1 MRCLKLEQFEITL
14 VVYHIYILTTIHH
27 HQSSASS
34 GGGLFANLTTHKRG
48 SQDYGARR
56 SSVEEMEAKSGAYSS
71 WYNSTFR
78 GMQKVKEE
86 GAEKKAGEER
96 RGVME

>member
-1 MRCLKLEQFEITL
+1 M
-14 VVYHIYILTTIHH
+14 
-27 HQSSASS
+27 
-34 GGGLFANLTTHKRG
+34 FANLTSHKRG
-48 SQDYGARR
+48 SQDYGTRR
-56 SSVEEMEAKSGAYSS
+56 ASVEEMEAKSGAYSG

-86 GAEKKAGEER
+86 VVGEKKRDER

>member
-1 MRCLKLEQFEITL
+1 MF
-14 VVYHIYILTTIHH
+14 

-34 GGGLFANLTTHKRG
+34 GGGLFANLTSHKRG
-48 SQDYGARR
+48 GEDYGARR
-56 SSVEEMEAKSGAYSS
+56 SSVEEMEAKSGAYSG

-86 GAEKKAGEER
+86 AAEKKAGEER

>member
-1 MRCLKLEQFEITL
+1 M
-14 VVYHIYILTTIHH
+14 LTSCYYD
-27 HQSSASS
+27 QSSASS
-34 GGGLFANLTTHKRG
+34 GSGLFANLTTHKRG

-86 GAEKKAGEER
+86 GAEKKVGEER

>member
-1 MRCLKLEQFEITL
+1 
-14 VVYHIYILTTIHH
+14 
-27 HQSSASS
+27 
-34 GGGLFANLTTHKRG
+34 
-48 SQDYGARR
+48 
-56 SSVEEMEAKSGAYSS
+56 MEVKSGAYSG

-86 GAEKKAGEER
+86 AAEKKAGEER

>member
-1 MRCLKLEQFEITL
+1 MDK
-14 VVYHIYILTTIHH
+14 VANS
-27 HQSSASS
+27 HQSSGA
-34 GGGLFANLTTHKRG
+34 GMFANLHTQKRG
-48 SQDYGARR
+48 SESYGDRR
-56 SSVEEMEAKSGAYSS
+56 SSIEEMEAGKGSAFSG

-86 GAEKKAGEER
+86 AALGTSMPGSKSVER